1 MKPRRLELDYVATP
15 RRPLWLG
22 MLVLAI
28 ALGIG
33 AALFA
38 RYQDAR
44 LELARLEATASLVS
58 PPRQAARA
66 VPKERLD
73 EEVRAA
79 EAVVRQLTLPWAAL
93 IETIERA
100 ATREVAVLQLQPDAH
115 TRVLRLTAEAHNRE
129 AMFAYVRR
137 LAAAQSLA
145 EVHVVSHQV
154 QQDDPQKPIQFSVHA
169 AIKAAP

>member
-1 MKPRRLELDYVATP
+1 MKPRRLELDYVASP

-22 MLVLAI
+22 VLVLAA

-33 AALFA
+33 AELFQ
-38 RYQDAR
+38 RYRDGQ
-44 LELARLEATASLVS
+44 LELARLEAAASLVS
-58 PPRQAARA
+58 PQRAPARA

-93 IETIERA
+93 IETLERA
-100 ATREVAVLQLQPDAH
+100 ATREVAVLQLQPEAQ
-115 TRVLRLTAEAHNRE
+115 TRALRLVAEARSRE
-129 AMFAYVRR
+129 AMFVYVRR

-145 EVHVVSHQV
+145 DVHVVSHQV
-154 QQDDPQKPIQFSVHA
+154 QQDDPQKPIQFTVQA

>member
-22 MLVLAI
+22 MLVLAA

-33 AALFA
+33 AELFA
-38 RYQDAR
+38 RYQDAQ
-44 LELARLEATASLVS
+44 LELARLQAMASLVS
-58 PPRQAARA
+58 PQRQAVRS

-73 EEVRAA
+73 AEVRAA

-93 IETIERA
+93 IETLERA

-115 TRVLRLTAEAHNRE
+115 TRVLRLTAEARNRE

-154 QQDDPQKPIQFSVHA
+154 QQDNPQKPIQFAVHA

>member
-1 MKPRRLELDYVATP
+1 MKPRRLELDYIAPP
-15 RRPLWLG
+15 RRARWPGLL
-22 MLVLAI
+22 LLAV
-28 ALGIG
+28 ALGLG
-33 AALFA
+33 TELFM
-38 RYQDAR
+38 RYRDAQLEIAR
-44 LELARLEATASLVS
+44 LETAANLVS
-58 PPRQAARA
+58 PQRPVLRS

-100 ATREVAVLQLQPDAH
+100 ATREVAVLQLQPEAQ
-115 TRVLRLTAEAHNRE
+115 TRALRLTGEARSRE

-145 EVHVVSHQV
+145 DVHVVSHQV
-154 QQDDPQKPIQFSVHA
+154 QLEDPQKPIHFAVQA

>member
-1 MKPRRLELDYVATP
+1 MKPRRLELDYVASP

-22 MLVLAI
+22 VLVLAA

-33 AALFA
+33 AELFA
-38 RYQDAR
+38 RYHDAQ
-44 LELARLEATASLVS
+44 LELARLEAATSLVS
-58 PPRQAARA
+58 PQRRPARA

-93 IETIERA
+93 IETLERA

-115 TRVLRLTAEAHNRE
+115 TRVLRLTAEARNRE
-129 AMFAYVRR
+129 AMFRYVRR
-137 LAAAQSLA
+137 LEAAQTLA

-154 QQDDPQKPIQFSVHA
+154 QLDDPQKPIQFAVQA
-169 AIKAAP
+169 AIRAAP

>member
-1 MKPRRLELDYVATP
+1 MKPRRLELDYVASP
-15 RRPLWLG
+15 RPPLWLG
-22 MLVLAI
+22 VLVLAA

-33 AALFA
+33 AELFA
-38 RYQDAR
+38 RYHDAQ
-44 LELARLEATASLVS
+44 LELARLEAATSLVS
-58 PPRQAARA
+58 PQRRPARA

-79 EAVVRQLTLPWAAL
+79 EAVVRQLTLPWASL
-93 IETIERA
+93 IETLERA
-100 ATREVAVLQLQPDAH
+100 ATREVAVLQLQPDAQ
-115 TRVLRLTAEAHNRE
+115 TRALRLTAEARNRE

-145 EVHVVSHQV
+145 DVHVLSHQV
-154 QQDDPQKPIQFSVHA
+154 QLDDPQKPIQFTVQA